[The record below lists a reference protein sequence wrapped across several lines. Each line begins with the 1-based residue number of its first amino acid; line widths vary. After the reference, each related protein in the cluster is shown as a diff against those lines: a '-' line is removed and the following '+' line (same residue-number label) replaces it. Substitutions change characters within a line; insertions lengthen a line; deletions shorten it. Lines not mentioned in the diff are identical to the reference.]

1 MVKPEE
7 FIPEGILTLKEI
19 GERQELKHKMVEER
33 IYTIPLRREF
43 LKAPSYKRS
52 KRAISA
58 IRNFLIKNMKADE
71 VKIGK
76 YLNLEIFKHGRKNP
90 PGKVKVKAI
99 KDKIK
104 IKDKDVE
111 IVKVELIDAPV
122 EVKKEEK
129 IEKKKVKEEIK
140 VQETK
145 QEENI
150 EEQKKEKKDVLEHVK
165 FDKTERKTR
174 SFVDKTKPTQEQKIS
189 GIIGSTGK

>member
-1 MVKPEE
+1 MAEE
-7 FIPEGILTLKEI
+7 K
-19 GERQELKHKMVEER
+19 

-43 LKAPSYKRS
+43 LKAPKYKRS

-58 IRNFLIKNMKADE
+58 IRNFLIRHMKADE

-90 PGKVKVKAI
+90 PPRIKVKAV

-104 IKDKDVE
+104 VKDKEME
-111 IVKVELIDAPV
+111 IVKVELINAPV
-122 EVKKEEK
+122 EVKEEK
-129 IEKKKVKEEIK
+129 IEKETKQEEVK

-145 QEENI
+145 QEEKI
-150 EEQKKEKKDVLEHVK
+150 EKQEKEKKEVLEHAK
-165 FDKTERKTR
+165 LIKKERKVK
-174 SFVDKTKPTQEQKIS
+174 SFMDKTKPTQEQKIS

>member
-1 MVKPEE
+1 MA
-7 FIPEGILTLKEI
+7 
-19 GERQELKHKMVEER
+19 EER
-33 IYTIPLRREF
+33 IYTIPLRKEF

-52 KRAISA
+52 KKAIST
-58 IRNFLIKNMKADE
+58 IRSFLIRHMKAED

-90 PGKVKVKAI
+90 PPRIKVKAI

-104 IKDKDVE
+104 VKDKDVE
-111 IVKVELIDAPV
+111 IVKVELINAPIEAKEEPKK
-122 EVKKEEK
+122 EVKKEE
-129 IEKKKVKEEIK
+129 VK

-150 EEQKKEKKDVLEHVK
+150 EEQKKEKKEVLEHAK
-165 FDKTERKTR
+165 LSKKERKTKA
-174 SFVDKTKPTQEQKIS
+174 FIDKTKPTQEQKIS

>member
-1 MVKPEE
+1 MA
-7 FIPEGILTLKEI
+7 
-19 GERQELKHKMVEER
+19 EER

-52 KRAISA
+52 KKAIST
-58 IRNFLIKNMKADE
+58 IRTFLMRHMKAED

-76 YLNLEIFKHGRKNP
+76 YLNLEILKHGRKNP
-90 PGKVKVKAI
+90 PPRVKVKAI

-104 IKDKDVE
+104 VKDKDVE
-111 IVKVELIDAPV
+111 IVKVELINAPIEAKEEPKK
-122 EVKKEEK
+122 EVKKEE
-129 IEKKKVKEEIK
+129 VK

-150 EEQKKEKKDVLEHVK
+150 EEQKKEKKEVLEHAK
-165 FDKTERKTR
+165 LSKKERKTKA
-174 SFVDKTKPTQEQKIS
+174 FIDKTKPTQEQKIS